1 MAKQNEARNLMIGDI
16 QQRAFAIRE
25 AGLRNT
31 ALAVYIETDMPPAN
45 LIPQP
50 FVGGDDIRLI
60 VVGQD
65 PTVSNR
71 NSQKKIT
78 TALMLDQ
85 HGPLRNYIKGLCID
99 LGLQLAQVDGTNV
112 FKMVLTDTPTR
123 LKKRG
128 VDVLALIHQAGGWL
142 DLLADEVAQFP
153 DALIITLGEPVLS
166 FLVEDAPK
174 KMRHYWGYLPR
185 WKEEP
190 LREPGVIPTSASTI
204 GRTIAPFPHVNSKN
218 WGFYYEAR
226 PAYVSFVRET
236 YFRT

>member
-1 MAKQNEARNLMIGDI
+1 MGNSQLEDFSVSDI
-16 QQRAFAIRE
+16 QQRASAIRE
-25 AGLRNT
+25 ACLQDA
-31 ALAVYIETDMPPAN
+31 ALAPYIRTDMPPAN
-45 LIPQP
+45 LIPQS
-50 FVGGDDIRLI
+50 FVGGEDIRLI
-60 VVGQD
+60 VIGQD
-65 PTVSNR
+65 PTVSSLR
-71 NSQKKIT
+71 TQQKIT

-99 LGLQLAQVDGTNV
+99 LGLQLAQVYGTNV